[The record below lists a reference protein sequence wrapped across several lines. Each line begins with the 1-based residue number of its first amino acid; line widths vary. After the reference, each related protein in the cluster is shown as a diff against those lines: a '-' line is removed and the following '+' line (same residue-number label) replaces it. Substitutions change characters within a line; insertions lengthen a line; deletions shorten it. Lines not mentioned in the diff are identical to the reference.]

1 MNPCVLVV
9 DDDPSVLR
17 TLERGLKR
25 RGYDVMCAS
34 TADTAYGLLEDPRV
48 DIVLLDL
55 WMPQI
60 SGDALAVAIAH
71 RWPRMKGRVILMSGD
86 PNLLERHREQG
97 LDYPI
102 LAKPFSFAQV
112 YQLIEFIHQQNQ
124 PQPRN
129 GTTNEST

>member
-34 TADTAYGLLEDPRV
+34 TADTAYGLLEDPRI

>member
-112 YQLIEFIHQQNQ
+112 YQLIELIHQQNQ
-124 PQPRN
+124 QQPRN
-129 GTTNEST
+129 GTTNGPT

>member
-1 MNPCVLVV
+1 MNLRVLVV
-9 DDDPSVLR
+9 DDDPSILR

-25 RGYDVMCAS
+25 RGYEVMCAA
-34 TADTAYGLLEDPRV
+34 TADAAYGQLEDPRV

-71 RWPRMKGRVILMSGD
+71 RWPRMKGRVIIMSGD

-97 LDYPI
+97 SEYPI

-112 YQLIEFIHQQNQ
+112 YELIEFVHQRNLQHT
-124 PQPRN
+124 RN
-129 GTTNEST
+129 GTTNGPT

>member
-1 MNPCVLVV
+1 MRPCVLVV
-9 DDDPSVLR
+9 DDDPSILR

-25 RGYDVMCAS
+25 RGYDVMCAA

-55 WMPQI
+55 WMPHI

-86 PNLLERHREQG
+86 PALLERHREQG
-97 LDYPI
+97 SKYPI

-112 YQLIEFIHQQNQ
+112 YELIEFLHQQNQ
-124 PQPRN
+124 EQTRN
-129 GTTNEST
+129 GTTNGTT